1 MEKVLD
7 LKNTENYDKLDRIAN
22 IIKSGGIVVFPT
34 ETVYGIGADCLNE
47 EAIKKLY
54 RVKNR
59 PLDNPISLLVS
70 NVDMIE
76 NVVEKVNDVEYKL
89 IKAFFPG
96 PLTLVIKKKKI
107 ISDILTANLDN
118 VGIRMPN
125 NEIAIRLIEYLK
137 MPIATTSANISGNPS
152 GTSVEDVIQEFGEKI
167 DYYIDGGKSKIG
179 EGSTVAQVMEDG
191 SINIIREGSITLEQM
206 LDAIKN
212 NNSLDNS
219 R

>member
-7 LKNTENYDKLDRIAN
+7 LKNTENYDKLDKIAEVLKN
-22 IIKSGGIVVFPT
+22 GGIVAFPT

-54 RVKNR
+54 RVKKR

-107 ISDILTANLDN
+107 ISNILTANLEN

-125 NEIAIRLIEYLK
+125 NEIAIRLIEYLN

-179 EGSTVAQVMEDG
+179 KGSTVAQVMEDG

-206 LDAIKN
+206 LEAIKTK
-212 NNSLDNS
+212 NSLDKS

>member
-7 LKNTENYDKLDRIAN
+7 LKNTENYDKLDKIAKVLKN
-22 IIKSGGIVVFPT
+22 GGIVAFPT

-107 ISDILTANLDN
+107 ISNILTANLEN

-125 NEIAIRLIEYLK
+125 NEIAIRLIEYLN

-152 GTSVEDVIQEFGEKI
+152 GTSVEDVIQE
-167 DYYIDGGKSKIG
+167 
-179 EGSTVAQVMEDG
+179 
-191 SINIIREGSITLEQM
+191 
-206 LDAIKN
+206 
-212 NNSLDNS
+212 
-219 R
+219 